1 MKTSRYMNRIL
12 LVWLGTL
19 AGALIAL
26 ALSGCSRAEAQEQS
40 PTANARMWG
49 YQSGNALAWV
59 SGDMWG
65 TDAAVL
71 VDQETGVEYLVVRY
85 AFGDW
90 SGISVTPLLNAD
102 GTPFTATE

>member
-1 MKTSRYMNRIL
+1 MRNRDDSMG
-12 LVWLGTL
+12 LVAWL
-19 AGALIAL
+19 ALIASFGL
-26 ALSGCSRAEAQEQS
+26 ALALMGCSQTKTEEQAS
-40 PTANARMWG
+40 EANARMWG

-85 AFGDW
+85 SLGDQG
-90 SGISVTPLLNAD
+90 GISVTPLLNAD
-102 GTPFTATE
+102 GTPFTAEE